1 MKALPFIII
10 RGVNYNT
17 YEKNAIFQVTK
28 YQLWLT
34 AMLAL
39 GALLCQ
45 LCRVLVV
52 LIYNKLVNTNRLVPK
67 SLAQLRVPKDK

>member
-1 MKALPFIII
+1 MKALPFIIT

-34 AMLAL
+34 VMLAL
-39 GALLCQ
+39 EALLCQ
-45 LCRVLVV
+45 LCRMLVV
-52 LIYNKLVNTNRLVPK
+52 LIYNKLVNTSSLVPK
-67 SLAQLRVPKDK
+67 SLAQLQVPRDK